1 MLFGGG
7 VETDHILLAYL
18 ETNWNFPLFF
28 FYLFISHVTRTLQDS
43 GFSDAEN
50 SPTLSSNKKN
60 ISSNVSSSEDETPGN
75 SPSTSRSIQTPP
87 TVVRRPAKQPI
98 YEEIDAVKRL
108 SFSAPSSPIV
118 LDCAQFDSS
127 LKFDRD
133 EQDTSRTA
141 ANRSFKIKRSKVI
154 TRGSSRRSLNK
165 STTSTSSSSDGD
177 KSYHNET
184 VYFGAVPTTSSPML
198 ECSRS
203 EMEEKSLLNAS
214 SLSFAPSH
222 STPKR
227 PSSLSL
233 SSSTEILE
241 NIANLL
247 PRHSIYRNTLLNGH
261 LASVQSWIDG
271 LQCDVSSE
279 VMSTL
284 QTKSIERIGQP
295 KLTPVLAYKMIKS
308 LQTKVATLESDFRRV
323 ERASSSMKVHE
334 ADLMEAIHSLTD
346 AMMDFIANQEP
357 KRQLYCQSA
366 KNYKQLAENFASIR
380 EMTTDLKRLVV
391 KIDID
396 DLDEYPILND
406 LQLIKRYLLIT
417 IRLIFNLLISVIV
430 DNIEHTHNELVLG
443 SNIMHLVLLLTNEF
457 AQCDGF
463 PSLNDALTG
472 NSIVRVLLL
481 ICFENK
487 SEWIRSLSLRT
498 LSLVCKNEET
508 LQQFGLNS
516 GFEILRD
523 MLIEPNRSE
532 LEIKETISCLASLT
546 GPWQQRTSESNFGD
560 LRDYSEDFI
569 ERITNIVEMFG
580 HKHAQMLL
588 ICIAVLNNL
597 SRLDPASA
605 VYSLIA
611 HQSIARISKAY
622 EPHGNCQYTIFL
634 LEQISGLLLNMSSNR
649 KSHYHLTSRPNLNFI
664 LDVFN
669 TAYDARIGDDE
680 TARGKAQQ
688 SVLRNVMRAMKQLE
702 AQSSNHELDAILTK
716 IRCRL
721 SAMNNLSES
730 FNISCNAKNVTK
742 ISIYSQETFFWRKH
756 AECATHNTE
765 LSLRVDRLVVYD
777 NLNVK
782 FACKYAR
789 VKS

>member
-1 MLFGGG
+1 MQIKLQLEIEKLRSWHTLIKTIFITFTTILP
-7 VETDHILLAYL
+7 ETI
-18 ETNWNFPLFF
+18 TVFPHCHTL
-28 FYLFISHVTRTLQDS
+28 SHTQDS
-43 GFSDAEN
+43 GFSDAET
-50 SPTLSSNKKN
+50 SPTLSTNKKKP
-60 ISSNVSSSEDETPGN
+60 ISNNASSSEDETPAN
-75 SPSTSRSIQTPP
+75 SPSNRSAQTPP

-98 YEEIDAVKRL
+98 YEEIESVKRL

-118 LDCAQFDSS
+118 LENELHSQFDA
-127 LKFDRD
+127 LKFDADDSR
-133 EQDTSRTA
+133 DTSRSST
-141 ANRSFKIKRSKVI
+141 NRSFKIKRSKVI
-154 TRGSSRRSLNK
+154 TRGSARRLSPLNK
-165 STTSTSSSSDGD
+165 SNSSD

-184 VYFGAVPTTSSPML
+184 VYFGAPQTASSPMM
-198 ECSRS
+198 EC

-227 PSSLSL
+227 L
-233 SSSTEILE
+233 SSSSSSSSSRSEILE
-241 NIANLL
+241 NLANLL
-247 PRHSIYRNTLLNGH
+247 PRHRIYRNTLLNGNF
-261 LASVQSWIDG
+261 ASVQSWIDG
-271 LQCDVSSE
+271 LQCDVSCE

-284 QTKSIERIGQP
+284 QTKSIERLGNP

-308 LQTKVATLESDFRRV
+308 LQAKVALLESEFGRV
-323 ERASSSMKVHE
+323 EAATADAHE
-334 ADLMEAIHSLTD
+334 SKLLSAIHSLTD
-346 AMMDFIANQEP
+346 TMMDFIANQEP
-357 KRQLYCQSA
+357 KRRLYCQSA
-366 KNYKQLAENFASIR
+366 KHYKKLDENFASIR
-380 EMTTDLKRLVV
+380 EMTSDLKRLVV
-391 KIDID
+391 KIDVD
-396 DLDEYPILND
+396 DLEEYPIIDD

-443 SNIMHLVLLLTNEF
+443 SNIMHLVLLLTNEH
-457 AQCDGF
+457 AHCDGF
-463 PSLNDALTG
+463 PSLNDALTT

-487 SEWIRSLSLRT
+487 SEWIRSLALRT

-508 LQQFGLNS
+508 LQQFEINS

-523 MLIEPNRSE
+523 ILIESNRSE

-546 GPWQQRTSESNFGD
+546 GPWQRTSESNFRD
-560 LRDYSEDFI
+560 LKDYAEDFI
-569 ERITNIVEMFG
+569 ERITKVVEMFG
-580 HKHAQMLL
+580 AKHPQMLL
-588 ICIAVLNNL
+588 ICVAVLNNL
-597 SRLDPASA
+597 SRLEQASA

-611 HQSIARISKAY
+611 HQSIARISRAY
-622 EPHGNCQYTIFL
+622 ESHTNCEYTIFL
-634 LEQISGLLLNMSSNR
+634 LEQISALILNMSSNR

-669 TAYDARIGDDE
+669 AAYDAELGSDSSA
-680 TARGKAQQ
+680 ARSKAQQ

-742 ISIYSQETFFWRKH
+742 ISIYSQETFF
-756 AECATHNTE
+756 
-765 LSLRVDRLVVYD
+765 
-777 NLNVK
+777 
-782 FACKYAR
+782 
-789 VKS
+789 